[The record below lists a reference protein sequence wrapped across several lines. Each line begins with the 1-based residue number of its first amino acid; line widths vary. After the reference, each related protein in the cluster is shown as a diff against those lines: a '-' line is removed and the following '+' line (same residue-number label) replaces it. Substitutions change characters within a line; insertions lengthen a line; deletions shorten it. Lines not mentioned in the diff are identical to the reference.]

1 MEDNR
6 RIDKIFLLH
15 LWACVPFAPLWLL
28 HSEAQP
34 NEAMIHGM
42 RLVAV
47 VCAIYLV
54 ARTWVV
60 FRGLDPSGWSLVW
73 PVIDVLLVTAILIGL
88 GSAEDPTAF
97 LYLLAIAYA
106 TLKLPFRQA
115 YFIVALS
122 ITGQFVAGLVTD
134 TWAPYFAVGNL
145 MYVLFRHFFLLLLA
159 SLILS
164 LSWQVQQWRERLA
177 LTEYQRDLSAEMHD
191 GIQHDL
197 VLIARRLDLAAAVA
211 EQDPSRAVGI
221 AVEQGDVARRVSD
234 ELRFLVRQLRS
245 DALPSAEFLD
255 SLRRYLNL
263 LSERFDIPIDLDCP
277 DDCRDFPAA
286 YQHSV
291 LRIIQEAI
299 TNAVKHAQPKHI
311 RVCIRK
317 GPTRY
322 KVRVEDDGAGFET
335 SAVPNGTG
343 GYGMETMRARTET
356 LGGRCRVVS
365 RPGAGTRVVVRLP
378 LRPSE
383 RRHWFGGSHPR
394 DGG

>member
-15 LWACVPFAPLWLL
+15 LWACVPFAPLWLI

-34 NEAMIHGM
+34 NESMVNGM
-42 RLVAV
+42 RLIAV
-47 VCAIYLV
+47 VCAVYLV

-60 FRGLDPSGWSLVW
+60 FRGVDRSGWSLAW

-115 YFIVALS
+115 FLIVALS
-122 ITGQFVAGLVTD
+122 ITGQFVAGLVTN
-134 TWAPYFAVGNL
+134 TWAPYFAAGNV
-145 MYVLFRHFFLLLLA
+145 MYVLFRHFFILLLA

-164 LSWQVQQWRERLA
+164 LSWQVQRWRERLA

-197 VLIARRLDLAAAVA
+197 VLIARRLDLAAALA

-221 AVEQGDVARRVSD
+221 AVEQRDVARRISD
-234 ELRFLVRQLRS
+234 ELRFLVRQLRP

-255 SLRRYLNL
+255 SLRRHLSL
-263 LSERFDIPIDLDCP
+263 LSERFGIPIDLDCP
-277 DDCRDFPAA
+277 DDCRDFPAS
-286 YQHSV
+286 YQHPV

-299 TNAVKHAQPKHI
+299 TNAVKHARPRNI

-322 KVRVEDDGAGFET
+322 MVRVEDDGAGFET
-335 SAVPNGTG
+335 SAILNGTG
-343 GYGMETMRARTET
+343 GYGLETRRARTET
-356 LGGRCRVVS
+356 LDGRFRVVS
-365 RPGAGTRVVVRLP
+365 LPGAGTRVVARLP
-378 LRPSE
+378 LRPTE
-383 RRHWFGGSHPR
+383 RRHWLG
-394 DGG
+394 